1 MEEKECPFCGE
12 IIKAKAVVCRFC
24 QIDLASGQSL
34 AQAQPPQSPETVNAR
49 SGIEDGVN
57 LGCGMFIVLPLLI
70 LGAVILLFWILAFFS
85 AF

>member
-49 SGIEDGVN
+49 SGIED
-57 LGCGMFIVLPLLI
+57 VLPLLI